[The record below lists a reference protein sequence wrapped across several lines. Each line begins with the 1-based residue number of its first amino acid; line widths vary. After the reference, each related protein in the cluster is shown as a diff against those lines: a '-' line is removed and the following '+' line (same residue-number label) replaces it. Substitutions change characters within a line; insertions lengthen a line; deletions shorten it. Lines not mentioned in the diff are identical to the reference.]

1 MRILPVAL
9 LCALI
14 PTAAA
19 LAAQPKTPAQF
30 VGGGGGAPMMFKLNK
45 NGKAT
50 RAAVAYLCK
59 GANGQNLAES
69 KKPRGRVQ
77 DDGTIVIRY
86 RYKDSNVGRLRV
98 RIRARFTSST
108 EAEGRVK
115 IRSRKCAAKGYDF
128 TAQAR

>member
-1 MRILPVAL
+1 MRTLSLAL

-19 LAAQPKTPAQF
+19 LAAQPRTPAQF

-45 NGKAT
+45 NGKVTKAG
-50 RAAVAYLCK
+50 VAYLCK

-77 DDGTIVIRY
+77 DDGTILIRFRY
-86 RYKDSNVGRLRV
+86 RDSNVGRLRI
-98 RIRARFTSST
+98 RIRARFTSPT

-115 IRSRKCAAKGYDF
+115 IRSRKCGANGYDF